1 MSYAAGAIA
10 LSLIVPGAIG
20 LPTRGEDGHYVVA
33 AALGWM
39 AVRCYRVT
47 ANWTDPGRLVPL
59 NGPLLASIVAVGLPE
74 QMSSCAQHAC
84 RPATAGSRGKPV
96 RR

>member
-1 MSYAAGAIA
+1 MSYVAGAIA
-10 LSLIVPGAIG
+10 DSLIVLGAIG
-20 LPTRGEDGHYVVA
+20 LPTRGEDGLYVVA
-33 AALGWM
+33 AALSWM

-59 NGPLLASIVAVGLPE
+59 NGLFLASIVAVGLPE
-74 QMSSCAQHAC
+74 QMSGCAQPAC
-84 RPATAGSRGKPV
+84 RPTTAGSRGKPV